1 MDGADIP
8 TTDAA
13 GISGTPRRP
22 GAGDGQYGLQGRRTT
37 GRQLLGLGLQRF
49 GSLGALI
56 ILMIVA
62 SVLSPNFLTESNIRL
77 QLQTF
82 CLSTALIGVGQTL
95 VILTGGVDLSVG
107 ALLALGSCLAGLLIG
122 HGWSI
127 PLVFVASI
135 ALTTAMGAV
144 SGTIVA
150 KARVQ
155 PIVVTLAMMIAARGL
170 AELLTSDATLD
181 LSLSDSFDSIA
192 TTQIGPLPLIGN
204 VPVSVVIAVA
214 IYGIAALFLVW
225 TVPGRY
231 VFAVGGNER
240 AARLSGVAA
249 DRVKIAVY
257 AISGLLA
264 GLSGVLYASHQ
275 SSADP
280 FNDGTYFELNTI
292 AAVVVGGTSLLGGVG
307 GVGRTL
313 VGGLILTV
321 LYALF
326 IQIGLPTQVQLIAQ
340 GVIIAGAVILQA
352 GQTT

>member
-1 MDGADIP
+1 MEVV
-8 TTDAA
+8 
-13 GISGTPRRP
+13 GTPTADEVAGSGALRGVGGGRR
-22 GAGDGQYGLQGRRTT
+22 DEQQRRTT
-37 GRQLLGLGLQRF
+37 GRQRLGLGLQRY
-49 GSLGALI
+49 GSLGALV

-62 SVLSPNFLTESNIRL
+62 SLLSPNFLTESNIRL

-127 PLVFVASI
+127 PLVFLASI
-135 ALTTAMGAV
+135 ALTTLIGAI

-181 LSLSDSFDSIA
+181 LSLSDNFDGLA
-192 TTQIGPLPLIGN
+192 TTQIGPLPVIGN
-204 VPVSVVIAVA
+204 VPISVVIAVA

-280 FNDGTYFELNTI
+280 FNDGTFFELNTI

-326 IQIGLPTQVQLIAQ
+326 IQIGLPTQAQLIAQ

-352 GQTT
+352 GQAS